1 MKWTSLLRVMGPLV
15 LLVGATGRADVT
27 GKVTLTGE
35 PPEMKVIDM
44 SATPECAALHPDPVT
59 EQTVIVGDKGE
70 LKNVVVS
77 IKKTADLKV
86 AVPTAPA
93 VLDQKACM
101 YEPHV
106 LAMMAGQD
114 LVLKNSDTFLHNVH
128 SQSTVNEPF
137 NVGMP
142 FKDTHGVK
150 VDPAPTKPETFKVK
164 CDVHPWMTA
173 WIAVFD
179 HPYFAVT
186 SDDGTFTIKNLP
198 DGTYTLQAWHE
209 LYGSQ
214 EQQITVKDGKATADF
229 TYKADVPAKADK

>member
-1 MKWTSLLRVMGPLV
+1 MLAV
-15 LLVGATGRADVT
+15 ATAHADVT
-27 GKVTLTGE
+27 GKVTLTG
-35 PPEMKVIDM
+35 PAPEMKVIDM

-77 IKKTADLKV
+77 IKKTPDLKGDAPV
-86 AVPTAPA
+86 APA
-93 VLDQKACM
+93 VLDQKGCM

-106 LAMMAGQD
+106 VAMMVGQD
-114 LVLKNSDTFLHNVH
+114 LALKNSDTFLHNVH

-142 FKDTHGVK
+142 FKETNGIK
-150 VDPAPTKPETFKVK
+150 VDSPPTKPEIFKVK

-186 SDDGTFTIKNLP
+186 GDDGTFTIKNLP

-229 TYKADVPAKADK
+229 TYKSDTPAKAGK

>member
-1 MKWTSLLRVMGPLV
+1 MRFNRIFTIGSALLMAVAV
-15 LLVGATGRADVT
+15 VRADVT
-27 GKVTLTGE
+27 GKVTLTGT

-59 EQTVIVGDKGE
+59 EETVIVGDNGE

-77 IKKTADLKV
+77 IKKTADLKGDL
-86 AVPTAPA
+86 PKSPA
-93 VLDQKACM
+93 VLDQKGCM

-128 SQSTVNEPF
+128 SQSTGNVPF

-142 FKDTHGVK
+142 FKDAKGVK
-150 VDPAPTKPETFKVK
+150 VDEPPKTPETFKVK
-164 CDVHPWMTA
+164 CDVHPWMSM

-186 SDDGTFTIKNLP
+186 GDDGTFTIKNLP
-198 DGTYTLQAWHE
+198 DGVYTLQAWHE
-209 LYGSQ
+209 LYGTQ
-214 EQQITVKDGKATADF
+214 EQQITVKDGKAVANFAFKTEAS
-229 TYKADVPAKADK
+229 KEK